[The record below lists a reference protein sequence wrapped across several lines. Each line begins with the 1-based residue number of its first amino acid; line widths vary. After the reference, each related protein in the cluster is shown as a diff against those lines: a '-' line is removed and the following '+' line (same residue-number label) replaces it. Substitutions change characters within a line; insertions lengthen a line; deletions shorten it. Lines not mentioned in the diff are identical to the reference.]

1 MRSLR
6 SESKPYCQLP
16 RNDGGEHK
24 PTNEKGGPK
33 AIPMMGRKKPRA
45 RGGSTA
51 GQLADYDRALDRLK
65 AGDWAGF
72 GAELDALRPL
82 LEELSRQPAA
92 R

>member
-1 MRSLR
+1 VVMEETLPGALAALFK
-6 SESKPYCQLP
+6 ESARVAGLP
-16 RNDGGEHK
+16 A
-24 PTNEKGGPK
+24 PTGSSPWSPADE
-33 AIPMMGRKKPRA
+33 RA
-45 RGGSTA
+45 RQA
-51 GQLADYDRALDRLK
+51 LADYDRAIDRLR